1 MIHPTAIIE
10 EGVELGDNVKV
21 WAFAHIR
28 TGAKIGNNCII
39 GEGAHIDTGVQIG
52 DNVKIQNHALIYHGC
67 IIGND
72 VFIGPNV
79 VTTNDYYPSVHG
91 DWKTNGRFRFTYF
104 CKGCSIGANST
115 IICGVRIGADALVG
129 AGSVVTRD
137 VPDGMLAYGNPA
149 RPIKQKP

>member
-28 TGAKIGNNCII
+28 KGAKIGNNCII

-91 DWKTNGRFRFTYF
+91 DWKTNGRFRLTYF
-104 CKGCSIGANST
+104 CKGCSVGANST
-115 IICGVRIGADALVG
+115 IVCGVRIGVDALIG

-137 VPDGMLAYGNPA
+137 IPDGFLAYGNPA
-149 RPIKQKP
+149 RPIKQKT

>member
-28 TGAKIGNNCII
+28 KGAKIGNNCII

-79 VTTNDYYPSVHG
+79 VTTNDYYPSAHG
-91 DWKTNGRFRFTYF
+91 DWKTNGRFRLTYF
-104 CKGCSIGANST
+104 CKGCSVGANST
-115 IICGVRIGADALVG
+115 IVCGVRIGVDALIG

-137 VPDGMLAYGNPA
+137 IPDGFLAYGNPA